1 MTALST
7 APTAPSAVRNS
18 GSWPPPSTRDLVQP
32 AVPPPSQSGRD
43 NEGVHIVSDW
53 IRVATSKSVVR
64 RSLKYGAIVGSVL
77 VTINRGD
84 SILRAELGQGE
95 LVRIGLTMLVPYLV
109 STFSSVGTARELE
122 RQHRT
127 RAARSLDSRKR

>member
-1 MTALST
+1 M
-7 APTAPSAVRNS
+7 
-18 GSWPPPSTRDLVQP
+18 
-32 AVPPPSQSGRD
+32 
-43 NEGVHIVSDW
+43 SDW

-109 STFSSVGTARELE
+109 STFSSVGMARELE
-122 RQHRT
+122 RRHRT
-127 RAARSLDSRKR
+127 CAARSLDSRKR